1 MRSAAVLTH
10 AQARGQRTPVG
21 LARGQVLHGGLA
33 QRLPS
38 REQQSYERHKAL
50 PMVINNHSTARVNG
64 WFGGIRLE
72 CLVKMVLNNQAA
84 DGRESLFNGLSP
96 SAVGPP
102 EGVFRDPA
110 RAARSF
116 RDRDLVLATPAR
128 IVRQSGGVRVGRQA
142 PAVAF
147 SRGTG
152 LLGRSTWLP
161 IAVSCRPGQQTR
173 QWTTPLLTRAPATG
187 HSSHSTAWLRPAHTP
202 FALPGKQR
210 VIPCPYKVVKG

>member
-1 MRSAAVLTH
+1 VKAHSRLAWELGVRSAAVLTH
-10 AQARGQRTPVG
+10 AQARGQRTPVR
-21 LARGQVLHGGLA
+21 LAGCQVLPGGLA
-33 QRLPS
+33 QRLPA

-84 DGRESLFNGLSP
+84 DGREGILHGPSP

-102 EGVFRDPA
+102 EGVFRNPA

-116 RDRDLVLATPAR
+116 RDRDLVLAPQGTPAR
-128 IVRQSGGVRVGRQA
+128 IVRQSGCVRVGHQA

-152 LLGRSTWLP
+152 LLG
-161 IAVSCRPGQQTR
+161 
-173 QWTTPLLTRAPATG
+173 LT
-187 HSSHSTAWLRPAHTP
+187 
-202 FALPGKQR
+202 
-210 VIPCPYKVVKG
+210 